1 MGTPGDYAISCFG
14 SALSRLMSESPIFA
28 KLYDL
33 LRWLLPATTKY
44 SREYRF
50 SLALPTQENAFLLQK
65 HLVAA
70 AKLPNGR
77 DSSTHLSQADIELT
91 LLRYKIR
98 LARDLELLKP
108 GSYEHASH
116 LIDEIGRLLGGWMKK
131 QGI

>member
-1 MGTPGDYAISCFG
+1 
-14 SALSRLMSESPIFA
+14 MSESPIFA

-70 AKLPNGR
+70 AKLQNVR
-77 DSSTHLSQADIELT
+77 DSSSHLRRADIELT

-98 LARDLELLKP
+98 LARDLELLKS
-108 GSYEHASH
+108 GSYEHASR

-131 QGI
+131 QGIGGK